1 MARFDIHR
9 VAGAPGGARY
19 LIDVQSA
26 LLDHLQTRV
35 VVPLMPPGAVPPAM
49 ADLNPR
55 LEVEGEALVVA
66 TQLLAA
72 VPRRALGPVV
82 GSAAQQ
88 RDTIT
93 RALDLL
99 LTGF

>member
-1 MARFDIHR
+1 MARFDLHR
-9 VAGAPGGARY
+9 APGGAAGY
-19 LIDVQSA
+19 VVNVQSD

-35 VVPLMPPGAVPPAM
+35 VVPLLPPDRVPPAM
-49 ADLNPR
+49 PDLHPN
-55 LEVEGEALVVA
+55 LAVQGEAFLLA

-72 VPRRALGPVV
+72 VPRRELGPVV
-82 GSAAQQ
+82 GSLASE
-88 RDTIT
+88 RDAIT